1 IVTPL
6 GPARA
11 VALKL
16 TFVKPP
22 AGARTTTCVSTVSP
36 RAPNRLMEDAE
47 PGASVAATLSRPG
60 AVQTTSVP
68 GFVALTVSVA
78 ALLAA
83 FPAGVLNTTGK
94 WGPLSAPVGAG
105 GEELEGVGPPRPVPF
120 FF

>member
-1 IVTPL
+1 MVTPL

-16 TFVKPP
+16 TFVKP
-22 AGARTTTCVSTVSP
+22 ASGARTTTCVSTVSP

-60 AVQTTSVP
+60 AVQTASVP

-78 ALLAA
+78 ALLVG
-83 FPAGVLNTTGK
+83 FSAGLVTTPGK
-94 WGPLSAPVGAG
+94 WAALSGLVV
-105 GEELEGVGPPRPVPF
+105 EGVSQLETT
-120 FF
+120 